1 MLRKT
6 TFEDP
11 VHVGLSSDTRSESVE
26 WISTVLKIFLFKQD
40 FAMSSD
46 TRSGSV
52 DQYRSKNISFQT
64 RLRNF
69 RNDSYRY
76 FYEVLYK

>member
-1 MLRKT
+1 VATTPMPAILSLITGAGRCHGQCLDSCVLRKT

-11 VHVGLSSDTRSESVE
+11 VHVGL
-26 WISTVLKIFLFKQD
+26 
-40 FAMSSD
+40 SSD

-69 RNDSYRY
+69 RNLKGLGSVHA
-76 FYEVLYK
+76 FP